1 MVVRGIR
8 GATVVESDMVSEVI
22 EATKMLLMEI
32 QKANPT
38 LTHEDIASILF
49 TVTEDINSTF
59 PAKAARE
66 LGWNNV
72 PLMCAKEIE
81 VPNAIPHCIRVLL
94 HWNTDLNQTQI
105 THVYLGE
112 AKKLRPD
119 LLEK

>member
-8 GATVVESDMVSEVI
+8 GATVVKSDTASEVI
-22 EATKMLLMEI
+22 EATKTLLIEI

-38 LTHEDIASILF
+38 LSHEDIASILF
-49 TVTEDINSTF
+49 TVTGDINSTF

-66 LGWNNV
+66 LMWKNV

-94 HWNTDLNQTQI
+94 HWNTDLTQTQI
-105 THVYLGE
+105 THVYLGD